1 MGKKMS
7 EDFIDRQTLKQK
19 LDAARAGEPPQRM
32 RSRSKP
38 PLALNIVLLV
48 VLGAA
53 VAAAFAFPWVIQQ
66 PRDRLFPFIGG
77 YLVLILAANFALA
90 VFADRGMDEWQRNAV
105 RFSSQWGYG
114 AGLVLAFLLI
124 FPLGA
129 WTESWAPGAY
139 VRTGFMLGFA
149 AVMIA
154 QVACVALLHLGW
166 TLWKSRSAP
175 HEKQD

>member
-1 MGKKMS
+1 MS
-7 EDFIDRQTLKQK
+7 EHLTTGQTLKQK
-19 LDAARAGEPPQRM
+19 LDAARAGEPPERKPSHSK
-32 RSRSKP
+32 RS
-38 PLALNIVLLV
+38 LGFATIVVLLV
-48 VLGAA
+48 ILGAA
-53 VAAAFAFPWVIQQ
+53 IATALAFPWLMQQ
-66 PRDRLFPFIGG
+66 RREMPFPFIGG
-77 YLVLILAANFALA
+77 YLVLIVAANFALA
-90 VFADRGMDEWQRNAV
+90 ILTDRRMDEWQRNAV

-129 WTESWAPGAY
+129 WTESWGPGAY
-139 VRTGFMLGFA
+139 VRTGFMLGLA

-175 HEKQD
+175 HAKQD